1 MTTATQT
8 LQCNKPT
15 VGDLL
20 GAAFPPLAFQFPRD
34 LRTCGLDLSSIRSTC
49 GLFKIFNRL
58 TLDTH
63 TYLISVNCISMISP
77 LDDDSCREH
86 HEICFSRLGSTFRQ
100 NVEKPPQLTASV
112 SAKRRSAVSQKPWIS
127 LHLRGLEMCFN
138 IFDGCDMI
146 PKHIYSIRIHP
157 WQFYQLCQDAV
168 AESHPPVPDL
178 PLLHSGECTGM
189 DLFFSVVGAM
199 LTFLYLSHLSHLR
212 FYVLRL
218 MFDVVSCCFHFSHS
232 KSLEKNL
239 SGASTRVWASN
250 IPPRPVSMP

>member
-138 IFDGCDMI
+138 IFD
-146 PKHIYSIRIHP
+146 
-157 WQFYQLCQDAV
+157 AV
-168 AESHPPVPDL
+168 
-178 PLLHSGECTGM
+178 T
-189 DLFFSVVGAM
+189 
-199 LTFLYLSHLSHLR
+199 
-212 FYVLRL
+212 
-218 MFDVVSCCFHFSHS
+218 
-232 KSLEKNL
+232 
-239 SGASTRVWASN
+239 
-250 IPPRPVSMP
+250 